1 MKSATDL
8 RQTMLHRASALLQV
22 VLLVLLIAQPIY
34 AIEPSRGDSTSLI
47 KNHAGHLPLEED
59 VPTPAGNAA
68 EENTVSGISETE
80 DFLHGSGAELYRPVA
95 LLFEYHPARYSI
107 YQAFHAEQL
116 IPPPDRY

>member
-1 MKSATDL
+1 
-8 RQTMLHRASALLQV
+8 MLHRASALLQV

-34 AIEPSRGDSTSLI
+34 ALEPSRGEPTSSV
-47 KNHAGHLPLEED
+47 KNLAGHLPLEEE
-59 VPTPAGNAA
+59 VPAPAGNTA
-68 EENTVSGISETE
+68 EENNVSGISETE
-80 DFLHGSGAELYRPVA
+80 DFLHGSGAELHRPVA